1 MNIEGGAFWNHS
13 ADYMQSLGLFPYP
26 DEIYIWMKPMV
37 ILYGRF
43 NYYAYVLIYV
53 NDVMVIHHDEDSVIR
68 RIYKYLSSIPV
79 QLVTLTFI
87 LGTTELK

>member
-1 MNIEGGAFWNHS
+1 
-13 ADYMQSLGLFPYP
+13 
-26 DEIYIWMKPMV
+26 MV
-37 ILYGRF
+37 MLYGRF

-53 NDVMVIHHDEDSVIR
+53 NDVMVIYHDEDSVIR

-87 LGTTELK
+87 LGTT